1 MTFSVFPCRVCST
14 VSRCLIGI
22 VLDRQVGR
30 LREAAADWDYGVTR
44 SRRGG

>member
-1 MTFSVFPCRVCST
+1 MCST
-14 VSRCLIGI
+14 VSRCPIGI

-30 LREAAADWDYGVTR
+30 LREEEEEEAPDWDYGVTR